1 MTTATIS
8 KKKTRRPRRILF
20 ILLPILLILVLGF
33 SILFFLS
40 HQNLLFQFRNN
51 LAATFHQRSLP
62 QTVSVSSYTVQLDD
76 LLSDPNCTK
85 NQALMLIN
93 DEYPLSDSFQPEIS
107 YYKDTDVQM
116 NSCIQDAY
124 AAMSAAVRKLFD
136 VPLYVREAYRTAKEQ
151 EEKTEENSAVAAE
164 VGASE
169 HQAGLALDLYVH
181 SSADGLLQNRQPDVL
196 LIPTAGIMVLSSAI
210 RPTEKSKLAS
220 LTNRGICAMS
230 AFPIPR
236 SSWTNI

>member
-1 MTTATIS
+1 MRLSKLFFKISIRFWLSPFFPCFCLLYWSHLTLFRKEQYHMTTATIS

-62 QTVSVSSYTVQLDD
+62 QTVSVSSYT
-76 LLSDPNCTK
+76 
-85 NQALMLIN
+85 I
-93 DEYPLSDSFQPEIS
+93 F
-107 YYKDTDVQM
+107 
-116 NSCIQDAY
+116 
-124 AAMSAAVRKLFD
+124 MS
-136 VPLYVREAYRTAKEQ
+136 
-151 EEKTEENSAVAAE
+151 
-164 VGASE
+164 
-169 HQAGLALDLYVH
+169 H